1 MFNAEVIN
9 NTNRLYHEESDL
21 RKYLS
26 FQMLQQEVMDNYF
39 QIKFDVQKII
49 EVEVRE
55 LKEEREVEKRGMTGF
70 D

>member
-1 MFNAEVIN
+1 MKQ
-9 NTNRLYHEESDL
+9 SDL

>member
-1 MFNAEVIN
+1 MKQ
-9 NTNRLYHEESDL
+9 SDL

-49 EVEVRE
+49 EEVRE
-55 LKEEREVEKRGMTGF
+55 LKEEREVEKRGMTSF